1 MPIPTKICKND
12 SNGST
17 SSETNEL

>member
-17 SSETNEL
+17 STETNEL